1 MCGIIG
7 ILACG
12 RNSPSVDPSGR
23 RRLRDAMAHRGPDD
37 AGEWNDAHAWFGH
50 RRLAIMDPGH
60 GREPIVR
67 NGTRDGAGGRTV
79 VVFNGELLNHLELR
93 TALEA
98 EGEHFETS
106 CDAETAA
113 AAVHLW
119 GTRALDRFRGMFA
132 IAWYRPEDRA
142 LHLAR
147 DPFGVIPLHWT
158 VTSGESKELVF
169 ASELGTLLQH
179 PAVRRRVDP
188 VTLSG
193 YLSTIRVTL
202 GERTMID
209 GVRTVRPGGLVRV
222 GTGGSHPEIT
232 ATRWWTPPPATGEL
246 TGDAAVECLH
256 AAVSES
262 LEAHLQSDVEVCGLL
277 SGGLDSAS
285 LLTLARPRYAA
296 FRTFTAM
303 GGDGEEDPDRAAAA
317 LMASRL
323 GTEHVEVEVRSALES
338 PTARWRRMVRALGMP
353 LGTPNEI
360 AINALAEA
368 VRGAG
373 VKVAIGGE
381 GADELLGGYEPILR
395 LVLAIAETDPGPEA
409 AAAMLLESASWIS
422 PGRKSMFLRE
432 DWVEATR
439 HDVALIDETAAA
451 IECGGSSGDPRSYL
465 HWLQMVNLPGLLGRL
480 NAACMLASVEARP
493 PFADRRVADAAARI
507 ATKELFGWSDEG
519 SDVLR
524 TKTVL
529 RSGFRSSLP
538 ASIIERPKAS
548 FPMPFAPWAAELLQD
563 AAIQTAL
570 EPLLEPN
577 AMAAVLEDPG
587 SHPLQAWPLANLGL
601 WSVETGVSLAST

>member
-7 ILACG
+7 ILACS
-12 RNSPSVDPSGR
+12 RNTPSLAPSGR
-23 RRLRDAMAHRGPDD
+23 RRFRDVMAHRGPDD
-37 AGEWNDAHAWFGH
+37 AGEWNDSHAWIGH

-60 GREPIVR
+60 GQEPIVR
-67 NGTRDGAGGRTV
+67 QRANGDAGGPTI

-93 TALEA
+93 AALEA
-98 EGEHFETS
+98 EGERFETG

-119 GTRALDRFRGMFA
+119 GVRALDRFRGMFA
-132 IAWYRPEDRA
+132 IAWYRPKDRE

-158 VTSGESKELVF
+158 VASDESHEF
-169 ASELGTLLQH
+169 IFSSELGTLMQH
-179 PAVRRRVDP
+179 PAVSRRVDP
-188 VTLSG
+188 VTLSA
-193 YLSTIRVTL
+193 YLSTIRVTM

-209 GVRTVRPGGLVRV
+209 GVQTVRPGGLVRV
-222 GTGGSHPEIT
+222 LTDEAEPRIT
-232 ATRWWTPPPATGEL
+232 ATRWWTPPRATGEL
-246 TGDAAVECLH
+246 TGAAAIDCLRS
-256 AAVSES
+256 AVSES
-262 LEAHLQSDVEVCGLL
+262 LAAHLQSDVEVCGLL
-277 SGGLDSAS
+277 SGGIDSAA
-285 LLTLARPRYAA
+285 LLTLARPRYDS

-303 GGDGEEDPDRAAAA
+303 GGDGEDDPDRAAAA

-323 GTEHVEVEVRSALES
+323 ETDHQEVPVLSSSEP
-338 PTARWRRMVRALGMP
+338 PTVRWRRMVRSLGMP

-395 LVLAIAETDPGPEA
+395 LALAIAETDPGPEA
-409 AAAMLLESASWIS
+409 AAALLLESASWIS
-422 PGRKSMFLRE
+422 PSRKAAFLAAG
-432 DWVEATR
+432 WVEAAR
-439 HDVALIDETAAA
+439 HDAVLIDETAAA

-480 NAACMLASVEARP
+480 NASCMLASVEARP

-507 ATKELFGWSDEG
+507 ATEDLFGWADDG

-529 RSGFRSSLP
+529 RSAFRSALP
-538 ASIIERPKAS
+538 AAIIERPKAS
-548 FPMPFAPWAAELLQD
+548 FPMPFTPWASEILQD
-563 AAIQTAL
+563 DAVQSSL
-570 EPLLEPN
+570 EPLLDPT
-577 AMAAVLEDPG
+577 AMSAVLTDPP
-587 SHPLQAWPLANLGL
+587 SYPLQAWPLANLGL
-601 WSVETGVSLAST
+601 WSVETGVLLAPN

>member
-12 RNSPSVDPSGR
+12 RNTPSLDPSGR
-23 RRLRDAMAHRGPDD
+23 RRLRDVMAHRGPDD
-37 AGEWNDAHAWFGH
+37 AGEWNDASAWIGH

-67 NGTRDGAGGRTV
+67 HRASGTDGGTTV

-93 TALEA
+93 SALEA
-98 EGEHFETS
+98 EGERFETG

-113 AAVHLW
+113 AAVHRW
-119 GTRALDRFRGMFA
+119 GVRALDRFRGMFA
-132 IAWYRPEDRA
+132 IAWYRPEARE

-158 VTSGESKELVF
+158 VASDASDEFVF
-169 ASELGTLLQH
+169 ASELGTLMQH

-188 VTLSG
+188 VTLSA
-193 YLSTIRVTL
+193 YLSTIRVTT

-209 GVRTVRPGGLVRV
+209 GLHTVRPGGLVRV
-222 GTGGSHPEIT
+222 LTGEEEPRIT
-232 ATRWWTPPPATGEL
+232 ASRWWTPPRATGEL
-246 TGDAAVECLH
+246 TGAAAVDCLH
-256 AAVSES
+256 SAVSES
-262 LEAHLQSDVEVCGLL
+262 LAAHLQSDVEVCGLL
-277 SGGLDSAS
+277 SGGIDSAA
-285 LLTLARPRYAA
+285 LLTLARPRYDA

-303 GGDGEEDPDRAAAA
+303 GGDGEDDPDRAAAA

-323 GTEHVEVEVRSALES
+323 ETEHLEVPVLSASEG
-338 PTARWRRMVRALGMP
+338 PTVRWRRMVRALGMP

-381 GADELLGGYEPILR
+381 GADELLGGYEPILK
-395 LVLAIAETDPGPEA
+395 LALAIAETDPGPEA
-409 AAAMLLESASWIS
+409 AAALLLESVSWIS
-422 PGRKSMFLRE
+422 PGRKAAFLAE
-432 DWVEATR
+432 GWAEAAR
-439 HDVALIDETAAA
+439 HDAVLIGETAAA
-451 IECGGSSGDPRSYL
+451 IECGGSSSDPRSYL

-480 NAACMLASVEARP
+480 NTSCMLASVEARP

-507 ATKELFGWSDEG
+507 ATEELFGWSDDG

-524 TKTVL
+524 TKTAL

-538 ASIIERPKAS
+538 AAIIERPKAS
-548 FPMPFAPWAAELLQD
+548 FPMPFAPWAAEILGDGAVQ
-563 AAIQTAL
+563 AAL
-570 EPLLEPN
+570 EPLLNATAMSKVISEP
-577 AMAAVLEDPG
+577 E
-587 SHPLQAWPLANLGL
+587 SYPLQAWPLANLGL
-601 WSVETGVSLAST
+601 WSVETGVSLAPN